1 MNLTTNLNRDQYFW
15 VGTDLTLGSDDA
27 VLTITVDPFPYTGPA
42 TLRIQIGTAMRSA
55 QVRGGPKGSA
65 GAILD
70 VELGTVAEDDSRTF
84 TVKVTPGRQTR
95 PGRRRVAVVQ
105 VVGGGAVLASTTV
118 WARVERQPPRA
129 SSTSGPPT
137 RRM

>member
-15 VGTDLTLGSDDA
+15 VATDLTPSDDA
-27 VLTITVDPFPYTGPA
+27 VLTIAVNPFPYTGPA
-42 TLRIQIGTAMRSA
+42 TLRIQIGSAMRSA
-55 QVRGGPKGSA
+55 QMRGGPRGSA

-70 VELGTVAEDDSRTF
+70 VDLGTFAVDESRTF
-84 TVKVTPGRQTR
+84 TVRVTPGRQTR

-118 WARVERQPPRA
+118 WARVERQPPSA
-129 SSTSGPPT
+129 SSTSEPPT